1 MELKHNSYLTTFH
14 SSEVSG
20 EKLNE
25 LLAYI
30 EGKGVAVDPERVFTL
45 EEVAQAHAFLQ
56 SQDSFGKVIVLDPSA
71 EGERSF
77 RIGLRFR
84 RLLVRIE

>member
-30 EGKGVAVDPERVFTL
+30 EGKGVAVEPEKVFTL
-45 EEVAQAHAFLQ
+45 EEVAHAHAFLQ
-56 SQDSFGKVIVLDPSA
+56 SQDSFGKVIVLDSSVVGQQTS
-71 EGERSF
+71 E
-77 RIGLRFR
+77 
-84 RLLVRIE
+84 

>member
-14 SSEVSG
+14 SSDVSG

-30 EGKGVAVDPERVFTL
+30 EGKGVAVEPERVFTL
-45 EEVAQAHAFLQ
+45 EEVAKAHAFLQ

-71 EGERSF
+71 AGEHAS
-77 RIGLRFR
+77 
-84 RLLVRIE
+84 E